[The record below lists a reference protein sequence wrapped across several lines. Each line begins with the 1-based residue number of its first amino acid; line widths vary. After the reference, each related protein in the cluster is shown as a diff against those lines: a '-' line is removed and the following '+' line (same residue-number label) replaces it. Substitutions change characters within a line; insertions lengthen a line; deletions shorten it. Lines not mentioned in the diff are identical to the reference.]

1 VRGEVFSGFSPYSLF
16 LTPHSQVKISPT
28 YPPERTDT
36 MDYEKLGAFY
46 LGKEYDLGRSKL
58 TDNLVLYDSKDLVTH
73 GVIIGM
79 TGSGKTGL
87 GIALLEEALI
97 DNIPFIVIDPKG
109 DLTNILLTF
118 DNLTPESFRPW
129 INEAEASTQDIS
141 PEDFA
146 KQQAE
151 LWEKGLGEWGQ
162 SVERIRKLRQ
172 SVDFA
177 IYTPGSSAGL
187 QVSILRSFDA
197 PSKAVMEDS
206 DALREKIQTTATSLL
221 ALLNIDADP
230 VTSREHILLSNLLSH
245 GWMEG
250 KNLDIA
256 SLILAIQ
263 EPPFT
268 QIGVMDVESF
278 YPQKERFALSM
289 QLNNLLASPGF
300 SAWTQGEPLDIQRM
314 FYTPEGKPRAC
325 IFTISHLSD
334 SERMFFVSMLLN
346 EILGWMRSQSGTTSL
361 RSLVYMDEIFG
372 YLPPTANPPSKTPM
386 LTLLKQAR
394 AFGLGLVLST
404 QNPVDLDYK
413 ALSNAGTWFIGRL
426 QTERDKARVL
436 EGLEGAS
443 TSGFDKAE
451 MDKIL
456 SGLGKRIFL
465 MHNVNDN
472 APTIFQTRWAMSYL
486 RGPMMREQIKTL
498 MANRKTSNTITSNVS
513 PMGTTTNQGQS
524 QPIAPTQTET
534 VTSSTTN
541 AMLTSNTTQP
551 ITPQGVNVY
560 YLPATSQNVFY
571 SPAVLGM
578 LEAHYSSA
586 KYGVNESI
594 VYNLA
599 NELQDGPIVCD
610 WENAR
615 ALTISANQLQTSPAS
630 STTFGNL
637 PKEAM
642 NAKNFDKWQKDLLTN
657 IRQKKPLTLYQSK
670 EFKLLSKPGE
680 SEGDFRSRIA
690 LASRESKDA
699 EVQKLRDKYGDK
711 IASLQ
716 RKLADAQER
725 VVREQGQVRR
735 QQLETVM
742 NVGSALLGAFVG
754 KKKISVTNVSRASS
768 AVKSVGRVG
777 KQQADVAKASESVES
792 IGQQILDLE
801 TELQGE
807 IKKLS
812 GGVDA
817 TTVNLETV
825 QVTAKS
831 TDLSVKVFGLV
842 WLPYRKNDQG
852 ALIPDW

>member
-1 VRGEVFSGFSPYSLF
+1 MDYES
-16 LTPHSQVKISPT
+16 I
-28 YPPERTDT
+28 
-36 MDYEKLGAFY
+36 DYEKLGVFY
-46 LGKEYDLGRSKL
+46 LGKEYDLAQGKL
-58 TDNLVLYDSKDLVTH
+58 SDNLVLYDSKDLVTH

-97 DNIPFIVIDPKG
+97 DNIPFIAIDPKG
-109 DLTNILLTF
+109 DLTNLLLTF
-118 DNLTPESFRPW
+118 DNLSAENFRPW
-129 INEAEASTQDIS
+129 INEAEASTKNLS
-141 PEDFA
+141 PEQFA
-146 KQQAE
+146 AEQAQ

-162 SVERIRKLRQ
+162 TVERIKKLRQ

-177 IYTPGSSAGL
+177 IYTPGASSGL
-187 QVSILRSFDA
+187 QVSVLRSFDVPA
-197 PSKAVMEDS
+197 KAVMEDN

-230 VTSREHILLSNLLSH
+230 VTSREHILLSNILSNS
-245 GWMEG
+245 WAAG

-256 SLILAIQ
+256 SLIRAIQ
-263 EPPFT
+263 EPPFN

-314 FYTPEGKPRAC
+314 FYTSEGKPRAC

-346 EILGWMRSQSGTTSL
+346 EVLGWMRSQSGTTSL
-361 RSLVYMDEIFG
+361 RSLLYMDEIFG

-451 MDKIL
+451 MDKTL

-472 APTIFQTRWAMSYL
+472 APTVFQTRWAMSYL
-486 RGPMMREQIKTL
+486 RGPMTREQIKTL
-498 MANRKTSNTITSNVS
+498 MANRKTSNISTVGSNA
-513 PMGTTTNQGQS
+513 NQGQP
-524 QPIAPTQTET
+524 QGIAPTQTEN

-541 AMLTSNTTQP
+541 AMSTTNGTPTSSNTQP

-586 KYGVNESI
+586 KYGVNES
-594 VYNLA
+594 VMYSLT

-610 WENAR
+610 WEIAQ
-615 ALTISANQLQTSPAS
+615 ALSATANDLQTSPAS
-630 STTFGNL
+630 SATFSDL
-637 PKEAM
+637 PKNAM
-642 NAKNFDKWQKDLLTN
+642 NARNFDKWQKDLLSN

-670 EFKLLSKPGE
+670 EFKLTSKPGE
-680 SEGDFRSRIA
+680 SEGDFRARLA
-690 LASRESKDA
+690 LASREGKDGA
-699 EVQKLRDKYGDK
+699 VQKLRDKYSDK
-711 IASLQ
+711 IATLN
-716 RKLADAQER
+716 RKLNDAQSR
-725 VVREQGQVRR
+725 VAREQGQVRQ

-742 NVGSALLGAFVG
+742 NVGSALLGAFMG
-754 KKKISVTNVSRASS
+754 KKKVSVSTVSRAST

-777 KQQADVAKASESVES
+777 RQQADVTKANESAEG
-792 IGQQILDLE
+792 IQQQILDLE
-801 TELQGE
+801 TELQRE
-807 IKKLS
+807 VDKLS
-812 GGVDA
+812 GGIDA
-817 TTVNLETV
+817 SAVMLETV
-825 QVTAKS
+825 QITAKS
-831 TDLSVKVFGLV
+831 TDISVKVYGLV

-852 ALIPDW
+852 ALTPDWS

>member
-1 VRGEVFSGFSPYSLF
+1 
-16 LTPHSQVKISPT
+16 
-28 YPPERTDT
+28 

-46 LGKEYDLGRSKL
+46 LGKEYDLAQGKL
-58 TDNLVLYDSKDLVTH
+58 SENLVLYDSKDLVTH
-73 GVIIGM
+73 GVVIGM

-87 GIALLEEALI
+87 GIALLEEALV
-97 DNIPFIVIDPKG
+97 DNIPFIAIDPKG
-109 DLTNILLTF
+109 DLTNLLLTF
-118 DNLTPESFRPW
+118 DNLTPENFRPW
-129 INEAEASTQDIS
+129 INDAEASTKNLS
-141 PEDFA
+141 PDDFA
-146 KQQAE
+146 KEQAA

-162 SVERIRKLRQ
+162 TVERIQKLRK

-177 IYTPGSSAGL
+177 IYTPGASSGL
-187 QVSILRSFDA
+187 QVSVLRSFDA
-197 PSKAVMEDS
+197 PGKAIMEDN

-221 ALLNIDADP
+221 ALLSIDADP
-230 VTSREHILLSNLLSH
+230 VTSREHILISNILSQS
-245 GWMEG
+245 WAEG

-256 SLILAIQ
+256 SLIRAIQ
-263 EPPFT
+263 QPPFT

-278 YPQKERFALSM
+278 FPQKDRMALSM
-289 QLNNLLASPGF
+289 KLNNLLASPGF

-346 EILGWMRSQSGTTSL
+346 EVLGWMRAQSGTTSL
-361 RSLVYMDEIFG
+361 RSLLYMDEIFG

-451 MDKIL
+451 MDKTL
-456 SGLGKRIFL
+456 SGLGKRVFL

-472 APTIFQTRWAMSYL
+472 APTVFQTRWAMSYL
-486 RGPMMREQIKTL
+486 RGPITREQIKTL
-498 MANRKTSNTITSNVS
+498 MANRKPNPTATPPVGATPGGRPLQTDGPANTANNPQSGITSN
-513 PMGTTTNQGQS
+513 GGQ
-524 QPIAPTQTET
+524 PHGAAPT
-534 VTSSTTN
+534 STPAGT
-541 AMLTSNTTQP
+541 P
-551 ITPQGVNVY
+551 PVTPQGVNVF
-560 YLPATSQNVFY
+560 YLPASSQNVFY

-586 KYGVNESI
+586 KYGVNES
-594 VYNLA
+594 VTYALA
-599 NELQDGPIVCD
+599 NELQDGPVVCD
-610 WENAR
+610 WENTQE
-615 ALTISANQLQTSPAS
+615 LSVTPNDLQNSPAS
-630 STTFGNL
+630 SASFSDF
-637 PKEAM
+637 PKDAM
-642 NAKNFDKWQKDLLTN
+642 NAKNFDKWQKDLLAN

-670 EFKLLSKPGE
+670 EFKLTSKPGE
-680 SEGDFRSRIA
+680 SEGDFRARLT
-690 LASRESKDA
+690 LASREGKDGA
-699 EVQKLRDKYGDK
+699 VQKLRDKYGDK
-711 IASLQ
+711 IATLN
-716 RKLADAQER
+716 RKLGEAQAR
-725 VVREQGQVRR
+725 VQREQGQVRQ

-742 NVGSALLGAFVG
+742 SVGSALLGAFMG
-754 KKKISVTNVSRASS
+754 KKKVSVGNVSRATT

-777 KQQADVAKASESVES
+777 KQQSDVTRANESVES
-792 IGQQILDLE
+792 ISQQILDLE
-801 TELQGE
+801 SELQRE
-807 IKKLS
+807 IDKLS

-817 TTVNLETV
+817 SAVNLETV
-825 QVTAKS
+825 QVAAKS
-831 TDLSVKVFGLV
+831 TDISVKVYGLV

-852 ALIPDW
+852 ALTPDWI

>member
-1 VRGEVFSGFSPYSLF
+1 
-16 LTPHSQVKISPT
+16 
-28 YPPERTDT
+28 

-46 LGKEYDLGRSKL
+46 LGKEYNLAENKPSE
-58 TDNLVLYDSKDLVTH
+58 NLVLYDSKDLVTH

-87 GIALLEEALI
+87 GIALLEEALV
-97 DNIPFIVIDPKG
+97 DNIPFIAIDPKG
-109 DLTNILLTF
+109 DLTNLLLTF
-118 DNLTPESFRPW
+118 DNLTPENFRPW
-129 INEAEASTQDIS
+129 INEAEASTKNLS
-141 PEDFA
+141 PDDFA
-146 KQQAE
+146 KEQAA
-151 LWEKGLGEWGQ
+151 LWEKGLNEWGQ
-162 SVERIRKLRQ
+162 SVERIKKLRQ

-177 IYTPGSSAGL
+177 IYTPGASSGL
-187 QVSILRSFDA
+187 QVSVLHSFDV
-197 PSKAVMEDS
+197 PSKAVMEDN

-230 VTSREHILLSNLLSH
+230 VTSREHILISTILSQS
-245 GWMEG
+245 WTEG

-256 SLILAIQ
+256 SLIRAIQ
-263 EPPFT
+263 QPPFT
-268 QIGVMDVESF
+268 QIGVMDIESF

-346 EILGWMRSQSGTTSL
+346 EVLGWMRSQSGTTSL
-361 RSLVYMDEIFG
+361 RSLLYMDEIFG

-451 MDKIL
+451 MDKTL
-456 SGLGKRIFL
+456 SGLGKRVFL

-472 APTIFQTRWAMSYL
+472 APTVFQTRWAMSYL
-486 RGPMMREQIKTL
+486 RGPMTREQIKAL
-498 MANRKTSNTITSNVS
+498 MANRKS
-513 PMGTTTNQGQS
+513 
-524 QPIAPTQTET
+524 
-534 VTSSTTN
+534 TSSTVNQSTTPAPTPSTPN
-541 AMLTSNTTQP
+541 ADVGATHSTSSGHPSPLQEKATPTTSANTAP
-551 ITPQGVNVY
+551 IRPQGVNVF

-571 SPAVLGM
+571 SPAVLGI

-586 KYGVNESI
+586 KYGVNES
-594 VYNLA
+594 VTYALA
-599 NELQDGPIVCD
+599 NELQDGPVVCD
-610 WENAR
+610 WENAQ
-615 ALTISANQLQTSPAS
+615 ALTIMPSDLQNSPAS
-630 STTFGNL
+630 SATFSNL
-637 PKEAM
+637 PKDAM
-642 NAKNFDKWQKDLLTN
+642 NAKNFDKWQKDLLAN

-670 EFKLLSKPGE
+670 EFKLTSKPGE
-680 SEGDFRSRIA
+680 SEGDFRTR
-690 LASRESKDA
+690 LVLVSREGKDGA
-699 EVQKLRDKYGDK
+699 VQKLRDKYGDK
-711 IASLQ
+711 ITTLN
-716 RKLADAQER
+716 RKLADAQQR
-725 VVREQGQVRR
+725 VQREEGQVRQ

-742 NVGSALLGAFVG
+742 SVGSALLGAFMG
-754 KKKISVTNVSRASS
+754 KKKVSVSNVSRATS

-777 KQQADVAKASESVES
+777 KQQSDVAKANESVES
-792 IGQQILDLE
+792 ISQQILDLE
-801 TELQGE
+801 SELQRE
-807 IKKLS
+807 VDKLS

-817 TTVNLETV
+817 SAVGLESV

-831 TDLSVKVFGLV
+831 TDISVKVYGLV

-852 ALIPDW
+852 ALTPDWA

>member
-1 VRGEVFSGFSPYSLF
+1 
-16 LTPHSQVKISPT
+16 
-28 YPPERTDT
+28 

-46 LGKEYDLGRSKL
+46 LGKDYDLGESKL

-97 DNIPFIVIDPKG
+97 DNIPFIAIDPKG
-109 DLTNILLTF
+109 DLTNLLLTF
-118 DNLTPESFRPW
+118 DTLTPENFRPW
-129 INEAEASTQDIS
+129 INEAEASTQNVTPD
-141 PEDFA
+141 EFA
-146 KQQAE
+146 AQQAQ

-162 SVERIRKLRQ
+162 DAERIRKLRQ
-172 SVDFA
+172 SVDFS

-187 QVSILRSFDA
+187 QVSVLRSFDV

-221 ALLNIDADP
+221 ALLNMDADP
-230 VTSREHILLSNLLSH
+230 VTSREHSLLSTILSH
-245 GWMEG
+245 SWTEG
-250 KNLDIA
+250 KNLELP
-256 SLILAIQ
+256 SLIRAIQ

-268 QIGVMDVESF
+268 QIGVMDIESF
-278 YPQKERFALSM
+278 YPQKERFALSV

-300 SAWTQGEPLDIQRM
+300 AAWTQGEPLDIQRM

-346 EILGWMRSQSGTTSL
+346 EVLGWMRSQSGTTSL
-361 RSLVYMDEIFG
+361 RSLLYMDEIFG

-451 MDKIL
+451 MDKTL
-456 SGLGKRIFL
+456 SSLGKRIFL

-486 RGPMMREQIKTL
+486 RGPMTREQIRTL
-498 MANRKTSNTITSNVS
+498 MANRKTSNVALMDS
-513 PMGTTTNQGQS
+513 TTNQGQ
-524 QPIAPTQTET
+524 PRGIAPTQMEN
-534 VTSSTTN
+534 VTSSTANATSTTN
-541 AMLTSNTTQP
+541 ATLTSSNTQP

-560 YLPATSQNVFY
+560 YLPATSQHVFY

-586 KYGVNESI
+586 KYSVNES
-594 VYNLA
+594 VMYALA
-599 NELQDGPIVCD
+599 AELQDGPIVCD
-610 WENAR
+610 WGNTQ
-615 ALTISANQLQTSPAS
+615 ALNIAVNQLQTSPAS
-630 STTFGNL
+630 SATFSNI
-637 PKEAM
+637 PKDAM
-642 NAKNFDKWQKDLLTN
+642 NTKNFDKWQKDLLTN
-657 IRQKKPLTLYQSK
+657 VRQKKPLTLYQSK
-670 EFKLLSKPGE
+670 EFKLISRPGE
-680 SEGDFRSRIA
+680 SEGDFRTRLA
-690 LASRESKDA
+690 LASREGKDA
-699 EVQKLRDKYGDK
+699 SVQKLRDKYGDK
-711 IASLQ
+711 IATLQ
-716 RKLADAQER
+716 RKLNDAQTR
-725 VVREQGQVRR
+725 VQREEGQVRQ

-742 NVGSALLGAFVG
+742 NVGSALLGAFMG

-777 KQQADVAKASESVES
+777 KQQADVTKASESAES
-792 IGQQILDLE
+792 IQQQILDLE
-801 TELQGE
+801 TELQSE
-807 IKKLS
+807 IDKLS
-812 GGVDA
+812 GSIDA
-817 TTVNLETV
+817 SSISLETA
-825 QVTAKS
+825 QITAKS
-831 TDLSVKVFGLV
+831 TDVSIKVYGLV
-842 WLPYRKNDQG
+842 WLPFRKNDQG
-852 ALIPDW
+852 ALIADWF

>member
-1 VRGEVFSGFSPYSLF
+1 
-16 LTPHSQVKISPT
+16 
-28 YPPERTDT
+28 

-46 LGKEYDLGRSKL
+46 LGKEYDLAQSKL
-58 TDNLVLYDSKDLVTH
+58 TENLVLYDSKDLVTH

-97 DNIPFIVIDPKG
+97 DNIPFIAIDPKG
-109 DLTNILLTF
+109 DLTNLLLTF
-118 DNLTPESFRPW
+118 DNLTTENFRPW
-129 INEAEASTQDIS
+129 INEAEASTQNIS
-141 PEDFA
+141 PDEFA
-146 KQQAE
+146 AQQAQ

-162 SVERIRKLRQ
+162 SAERIRKLRQ

-187 QVSILRSFDA
+187 QVSVLRSFDI

-230 VTSREHILLSNLLSH
+230 VTSREHTLLSNIFNHS
-245 GWMEG
+245 WTEG
-250 KNLDIA
+250 KNLELT
-256 SLILAIQ
+256 SLIRAIQ

-300 SAWTQGEPLDIQRM
+300 AAWTQGEPLDIQRM

-346 EILGWMRSQSGTTSL
+346 EVLGWMRSQSGTTSL
-361 RSLVYMDEIFG
+361 RALLYMDEIFG

-443 TSGFDKAE
+443 TSGFDKTE
-451 MDKIL
+451 IDKTL

-486 RGPMMREQIKTL
+486 RGPMTREQIKTL
-498 MANRKTSNTITSNVS
+498 MANRKPSNHSSTGSVAK
-513 PMGTTTNQGQS
+513 QGQ
-524 QPIAPTQTET
+524 PLVVAPTQMET
-534 VTSSTTN
+534 GTSSTTN
-541 AMLTSNTTQP
+541 ATPTSNKQP

-586 KYGVNESI
+586 KYNVNES
-594 VYNLA
+594 VMVTLA
-599 NELQDGPIVCD
+599 AELQDGPIACD

-615 ALTISANQLQTSPAS
+615 ALNVAVSQLQTSSTS
-630 STTFGNL
+630 SATFSNL

-642 NAKNFDKWQKDLLTN
+642 NPKNFDKWQKDLLTN
-657 IRQKKPLTLYQSK
+657 VRQKKPLTLYGSK
-670 EFKLLSKPGE
+670 DFKLISKPGE
-680 SEGDFRSRIA
+680 SEGDFRTRIA
-690 LASRESKDA
+690 LASRENKDA
-699 EVQKLRDKYGDK
+699 GVQKLRDKYGDK
-711 IASLQ
+711 IATLQ
-716 RKLADAQER
+716 RKLADAQTR
-725 VVREQGQVRR
+725 VAREQGQVRQ

-742 NVGSALLGAFVG
+742 NVGSALLGAFIG

-777 KQQADVAKASESVES
+777 KQQADVTKASESVES
-792 IGQQILDLE
+792 IQQQILDLE

-807 IKKLS
+807 VEKLS

-817 TTVNLETV
+817 TTLNLETV
-825 QVTAKS
+825 QVSAKS
-831 TDLSVKVFGLV
+831 TDLSMKVFGLV

-852 ALIPDW
+852 ALTPDWS

>member
-1 VRGEVFSGFSPYSLF
+1 
-16 LTPHSQVKISPT
+16 
-28 YPPERTDT
+28 

-46 LGKEYDLGRSKL
+46 LGKEYDLAQSKPSE
-58 TDNLVLYDSKDLVTH
+58 NLVLYDSKDLVTH

-97 DNIPFIVIDPKG
+97 DNIPFIAIDPKG
-109 DLTNILLTF
+109 DLTNLLLTF
-118 DNLTPESFRPW
+118 DNLSAENFRPW
-129 INEAEASTQDIS
+129 INETEASTQNLS
-141 PEDFA
+141 PDDFA

-162 SVERIRKLRQ
+162 SVDRIRKLRQ
-172 SVDFA
+172 SVDFS
-177 IYTPGSSAGL
+177 IYTPGASSGL
-187 QVSILRSFDA
+187 QVSVLRSFDV
-197 PSKAVMEDS
+197 PSKAVLEDN
-206 DALREKIQTTATSLL
+206 DALREKIQTTVTSLL
-221 ALLNIDADP
+221 ALLNIEADP
-230 VTSREHILLSNLLSH
+230 VTSHEHILISNILSSSWLN
-245 GWMEG
+245 G

-256 SLILAIQ
+256 SLIRAIQ

-300 SAWTQGEPLDIQRM
+300 AAWTQGEPLDIQRM

-346 EILGWMRSQSGTTSL
+346 EVLGWMRSQSGTTSL
-361 RSLVYMDEIFG
+361 RSLLYMDEIFG

-443 TSGFDKAE
+443 TSDFSKAE
-451 MDKIL
+451 MDKTL
-456 SGLGKRIFL
+456 SGLGKRVFL

-472 APTIFQTRWAMSYL
+472 TPTVFQTRWAMSYL
-486 RGPMMREQIKTL
+486 RGPMTREQIKTL
-498 MANRKTSNTITSNVS
+498 MATRKTPNTATVESNASKGKPPI
-513 PMGTTTNQGQS
+513 
-524 QPIAPTQTET
+524 QPSSGGIALTQTENI
-534 VTSSTTN
+534 TSSTTN
-541 AMLTSNTTQP
+541 EVSTTNAPP
-551 ITPQGVNVY
+551 ITPQGVNIY
-560 YLPATSQNVFY
+560 YLPVRSQNIFY

-578 LEAHYSSA
+578 LETYYSSA
-586 KYGVNESI
+586 KYGVNES
-594 VYNLA
+594 VTYALA

-610 WENAR
+610 WENAQMLNVT
-615 ALTISANQLQTSPAS
+615 ATDLQMSPAS
-630 STTFGNL
+630 AVSFSDL
-637 PKEAM
+637 PRDAM
-642 NAKNFDKWQKDLLTN
+642 NAKNFDKWQKDLLAN

-670 EFKLLSKPGE
+670 EFKLTSKPGE
-680 SEGDFRSRIA
+680 SEGDFRARLA
-690 LASRESKDA
+690 LASREGKDA
-699 EVQKLRDKYGDK
+699 EVQKLRNKYGDK
-711 IASLQ
+711 LATLN
-716 RKLADAQER
+716 RKLGEAQVR
-725 VVREQGQVRR
+725 VAREQGQVRQ

-742 NVGSALLGAFVG
+742 SVGSALLGAFMG
-754 KKKISVTNVSRASS
+754 KKKVSVTNVSRASS

-777 KQQADVAKASESVES
+777 KQQADVTKANESVE
-792 IGQQILDLE
+792 GLQQQILDLE
-801 TELQGE
+801 TELQRE
-807 IKKLS
+807 VDKLS

-817 TTVNLETV
+817 SAVVLEPV
-825 QVTAKS
+825 EITAKS
-831 TDLSVKVFGLV
+831 TDISVKVYGLV

-852 ALIPDW
+852 VLTPDWT

>member
-1 VRGEVFSGFSPYSLF
+1 
-16 LTPHSQVKISPT
+16 
-28 YPPERTDT
+28 

-46 LGKEYDLGRSKL
+46 LGKDYDLEQSKL
-58 TDNLVLYDSKDLVTH
+58 TENLVLYDSKDLVTH

-97 DNIPFIVIDPKG
+97 DNIPFIAIDPKG
-109 DLTNILLTF
+109 DLTNLLLTF
-118 DNLTPESFRPW
+118 ENLDAETFRPW
-129 INEAEASTQDIS
+129 INEAEASTQNVS
-141 PEDFA
+141 PDEFA
-146 KQQAE
+146 AQQAQ
-151 LWEKGLGEWGQ
+151 LWEKGLGDWGQ

-172 SVDFA
+172 SVDFS

-187 QVSILRSFDA
+187 QVSVLRSFDV

-206 DALREKIQTTATSLL
+206 DALREKIQTTVTSLL
-221 ALLNIDADP
+221 ALLNIDTDP
-230 VTSREHILLSNLLSH
+230 MTSREHSLLSTILSH
-245 GWMEG
+245 SWQEG

-256 SLILAIQ
+256 SLIRAIQ

-268 QIGVMDVESF
+268 QIGVMDIESF

-289 QLNNLLASPGF
+289 QLNNLLAAPGF
-300 SAWTQGEPLDIQRM
+300 AAWTQGEPLDIQRM

-346 EILGWMRSQSGTTSL
+346 EVLGWMRSQSGTTSL

-451 MDKIL
+451 MDKTL

-486 RGPMMREQIKTL
+486 RGPMTREQIKTL
-498 MANRKTSNTITSNVS
+498 MANRKTSNAVASNVAPTGATANQGQPQGIA
-513 PMGTTTNQGQS
+513 PMGTEN
-524 QPIAPTQTET
+524 
-534 VTSSTTN
+534 VTSSTAN
-541 AMLTSNTTQP
+541 AMPSTANTTTTSSNARP

-560 YLPATSQNVFY
+560 YLPPTSQNVFY
-571 SPAVLGM
+571 SPAGLGM

-586 KYGVNESI
+586 KYNINESVI
-594 VYNLA
+594 YALA
-599 NELQDGPIVCD
+599 AELQDGPIACD
-610 WENAR
+610 WENAQSLNI
-615 ALTISANQLQTSPAS
+615 AVNQLQTSSAS
-630 STTFGNL
+630 SATFGSV
-637 PKEAM
+637 PKDAM

-657 IRQKKPLTLYQSK
+657 VRQKKPLTLYQSK
-670 EFKLLSKPGE
+670 EFKLISKPGE
-680 SEGDFRSRIA
+680 SQGDFRARIA
-690 LASRESKDA
+690 LASREGKDA
-699 EVQKLRDKYGDK
+699 SVQKLRDNYGDK
-711 IASLQ
+711 IAALQ
-716 RKLADAQER
+716 RKLNDAHAR
-725 VVREQGQVRR
+725 VQREQGQVRQ

-742 NVGSALLGAFVG
+742 NVGSALFGAFMG
-754 KKKISVTNVSRASS
+754 KKKISATNVSRASS

-777 KQQADVAKASESVES
+777 KQQADVTKANESVES

-807 IKKLS
+807 IEKLS
-812 GGVDA
+812 GGIDA

-825 QVTAKS
+825 QVAAKS
-831 TDLSVKVFGLV
+831 TDLSMKVFGLV

-852 ALIPDW
+852 NLTPDWV

>member
-1 VRGEVFSGFSPYSLF
+1 MV
-16 LTPHSQVKISPT
+16 
-28 YPPERTDT
+28 
-36 MDYEKLGAFY
+36 YEKLGAFY
-46 LGKEYDLGRSKL
+46 LGKEYDLGQGKL
-58 TDNLVLYDSKDLVTH
+58 KDNLVLYDSKDLVTH

-97 DNIPFIVIDPKG
+97 DNIPFIALDPKG
-109 DLTNILLTF
+109 DLTNLLLTF
-118 DNLTPESFRPW
+118 DNLTPENFRPW
-129 INEAEASTQDIS
+129 INETEASTQDLS
-141 PEDFA
+141 PDDFA

-151 LWEKGLGEWGQ
+151 LWEKGLGEWEQ
-162 SVERIRKLRQ
+162 NIERIRKLRQ
-172 SVDFA
+172 SVDFV

-187 QVSILRSFDA
+187 QVSVLRSFDV

-230 VTSREHILLSNLLSH
+230 VTSREHILLSNILNHS
-245 GWMEG
+245 WAEG

-256 SLILAIQ
+256 TLIRAIQ

-268 QIGVMDVESF
+268 QIGVMDIESF

-300 SAWTQGEPLDIQRM
+300 ATWTQGEPLDVQRM

-346 EILGWMRSQSGTTSL
+346 EVLGWMRSQSGTTSL
-361 RSLVYMDEIFG
+361 RSLLYMDEIFG

-443 TSGFDKAE
+443 ASGFDKAE
-451 MDKIL
+451 MDKTL

-486 RGPMMREQIKTL
+486 RGPMTRGQIKTL
-498 MANRKTSNTITSNVS
+498 MANRKTTNVS
-513 PMGTTTNQGQS
+513 STGSTTNEGQPQG
-524 QPIAPTQTET
+524 IAPTQT
-534 VTSSTTN
+534 VTSSTANVTPT
-541 AMLTSNTTQP
+541 AHTSPNNTQP

-560 YLPATSQNVFY
+560 CLPTTSQNVFY

-578 LEAHYSSA
+578 LEAHYSSS
-586 KYGVNESI
+586 KYNINEN
-594 VYNLA
+594 VMYALA
-599 NELQDGPIVCD
+599 AELQDSVVVCD
-610 WENAR
+610 WENAHI
-615 ALTISANQLQTSPAS
+615 LNVPVNQLQTSPAS
-630 STTFGNL
+630 SATFADL
-637 PKEAM
+637 PKDAM
-642 NAKNFDKWQKDLLTN
+642 LAKNFDKWQKDLLTN

-670 EFKLLSKPGE
+670 EFKLTSKPGE

-690 LASRESKDA
+690 LASREGKDA
-699 EVQKLRDKYGDK
+699 SVQKLRDKYGDK
-711 IASLQ
+711 IATLQ
-716 RKLADAQER
+716 RKLTSAQER
-725 VVREQGQVRR
+725 VVREQGQVRQ

-742 NVGSALLGAFVG
+742 SVGSALLGAFMG
-754 KKKISVTNVSRASS
+754 KKKISASNVSRASS

-777 KQQADVAKASESVES
+777 KQQADVAKANESVEG
-792 IGQQILDLE
+792 IQQQILDLE

-807 IKKLS
+807 IEKLS

-817 TTVNLETV
+817 TTINLETV

-831 TDLSVKVFGLV
+831 TDLSMKVFGLV

-852 ALIPDW
+852 ALTPDWS

>member
-1 VRGEVFSGFSPYSLF
+1 
-16 LTPHSQVKISPT
+16 
-28 YPPERTDT
+28 

-46 LGKEYDLGRSKL
+46 LGKEYNLAENKPSE
-58 TDNLVLYDSKDLVTH
+58 NLVLYDSKDLVTH

-87 GIALLEEALI
+87 GIALLEEALV
-97 DNIPFIVIDPKG
+97 DNIPFIAIDPKG
-109 DLTNILLTF
+109 DLTNLLLTF
-118 DNLTPESFRPW
+118 DNLTPENFRPW
-129 INEAEASTQDIS
+129 INEAEASTKNLS
-141 PEDFA
+141 PDDFA
-146 KQQAE
+146 KEQAA
-151 LWEKGLGEWGQ
+151 LWEKGLNEWGQ
-162 SVERIRKLRQ
+162 SVERIKKLRQ

-177 IYTPGSSAGL
+177 IYTPGASSGL
-187 QVSILRSFDA
+187 QVSVLHSFDV
-197 PSKAVMEDS
+197 PSKAVMEDN

-230 VTSREHILLSNLLSH
+230 VTSREHILISTILSQS
-245 GWMEG
+245 WTEG

-256 SLILAIQ
+256 SLIRAIQ
-263 EPPFT
+263 QPPFT
-268 QIGVMDVESF
+268 QIGVMDIESF

-346 EILGWMRSQSGTTSL
+346 EVLGWMRSQSGTTSL
-361 RSLVYMDEIFG
+361 RSLLYMDEIFG

-451 MDKIL
+451 MDKTL
-456 SGLGKRIFL
+456 SGLGKRVFL

-472 APTIFQTRWAMSYL
+472 APTVFQTRWAMSYL
-486 RGPMMREQIKTL
+486 RGPMTREQIKAL
-498 MANRKTSNTITSNVS
+498 MANRKS
-513 PMGTTTNQGQS
+513 
-524 QPIAPTQTET
+524 
-534 VTSSTTN
+534 TSSTVNQSTTPAPTPSTPN
-541 AMLTSNTTQP
+541 ADVGATHSTSSGHPSPLQEKATPTTSANTAP
-551 ITPQGVNVY
+551 IRPQGVNVF

-571 SPAVLGM
+571 SPAVLGI

-586 KYGVNESI
+586 KYGVNES
-594 VYNLA
+594 VTYALA
-599 NELQDGPIVCD
+599 NELQDGPVVCD
-610 WENAR
+610 WENAQ
-615 ALTISANQLQTSPAS
+615 ALTIMPSDLQNSPAS
-630 STTFGNL
+630 SATFSNL
-637 PKEAM
+637 PKDAM
-642 NAKNFDKWQKDLLTN
+642 NAKNFDKWQKDLLAN

-670 EFKLLSKPGE
+670 EFKLTSKPGE
-680 SEGDFRSRIA
+680 SEGDFRAR
-690 LASRESKDA
+690 LVLVSREGKDGA
-699 EVQKLRDKYGDK
+699 VQKLRDKYGTK
-711 IASLQ
+711 ITTLN
-716 RKLADAQER
+716 RKLADAQQR
-725 VVREQGQVRR
+725 VQREEGQVRQ

-742 NVGSALLGAFVG
+742 SVGSALLGAFMG
-754 KKKISVTNVSRASS
+754 KKKVSVSNVSRATS

-777 KQQADVAKASESVES
+777 KQQSDVAKANESVES
-792 IGQQILDLE
+792 ISQQILDLE
-801 TELQGE
+801 SELQRE
-807 IKKLS
+807 VDKLS

-817 TTVNLETV
+817 SAVGLESV

-831 TDLSVKVFGLV
+831 TDISVKVYGLV

-852 ALIPDW
+852 ALTPDWA